1 MSFIKIG
8 NNTIGRGLK
17 PYIIAEAGINHNGEL
32 EKALKMIEVAKTSGA
47 DAIKFQT
54 FKAKEVIT
62 DPSLTFTYKSQGK
75 KVTESMID
83 LFSRYEF
90 KNNDWNIIYNKCV
103 EVGITFLSTPQN
115 FSDLEILMELN
126 MQAIKVG
133 SDDFTN
139 LYLLKRYAKTNIPL
153 ILSCGMADLA
163 EIHTSLET
171 VGAFENYPV
180 ILLLC
185 ISQYPTPIEDVNLK
199 RLHTLQES
207 FPMIPIGFSDHTIG
221 PLASALAT
229 GLGACILEKHFTL
242 DKKLP
247 GPDHWFSENPDGLNE
262 WVISIH
268 DAYKLLG
275 SPIVRPT
282 KLEKEMKD
290 LARRSVV
297 AIEDIQKKDNFT
309 TANIGLRRPGTGLN
323 SSIYETIL
331 KKKATRKIKKGD
343 LIQFGDFV

>member
-1 MSFIKIG
+1 MKLAK
-8 NNTIGRGLK
+8 RL
-17 PYIIAEAGINHNGEL
+17 IIEAAEG
-32 EKALKMIEVAKTSGA
+32 GA
-47 DAIKFQT
+47 HAIKFQT

-153 ILSCGMADLA
+153 ILSCGMADPA

-185 ISQYPTPIEDVNLK
+185 V
-199 RLHTLQES
+199 
-207 FPMIPIGFSDHTIG
+207 
-221 PLASALAT
+221 AL
-229 GLGACILEKHFTL
+229 I
-242 DKKLP
+242 
-247 GPDHWFSENPDGLNE
+247 
-262 WVISIH
+262 
-268 DAYKLLG
+268 
-275 SPIVRPT
+275 T
-282 KLEKEMKD
+282 KL
-290 LARRSVV
+290 
-297 AIEDIQKKDNFT
+297 
-309 TANIGLRRPGTGLN
+309 
-323 SSIYETIL
+323 
-331 KKKATRKIKKGD
+331 
-343 LIQFGDFV
+343 